1 MKPVYQR
8 LAMHCNLPK
17 MEHSRAVS
25 TAKLMRVEM
34 FPLFSSISNFLQFLI
49 AGRREE
55 PLIRTLPSA
64 FSSSD
69 ISSKLNSNSECVAM
83 LIEFLQKGYLYVFN
97 LRLEIGSTVLKLR
110 KWGVSFHVCNVCQA
124 GRCIKPLLPD
134 DAQDP
139 LNKPITILLQP
150 QPHASLQSLFHW
162 PLYLSHPRQE

>member
-1 MKPVYQR
+1 MPHTPQRRDLEKAAAWWCQTLKLDQYYSSVKLGQDVNKLMKSPATRPKLTR
-8 LAMHCNLPK
+8 LAHNEASIPTLLCNLPK

-69 ISSKLNSNSECVAM
+69 ISSKLNSNSECVACSNVDWIS
-83 LIEFLQKGYLYVFN
+83 IE
-97 LRLEIGSTVLKLR
+97 RL
-110 KWGVSFHVCNVCQA
+110 FVCF
-124 GRCIKPLLPD
+124 
-134 DAQDP
+134 
-139 LNKPITILLQP
+139 
-150 QPHASLQSLFHW
+150 QSQTWDWLH
-162 PLYLSHPRQE
+162 SIEAA